1 LCLDVVYLA
10 NSPLA
15 KLVKDV
21 AAGAVLLVALTAVV
35 VGLLVLGPPLW
46 VQLGFMAVS

>member
-1 LCLDVVYLA
+1 M
-10 NSPLA
+10 

-46 VQLGFMAVS
+46 GVAGGWIKLGIQDGMVVIF